1 MTTKRKTKKMKWE
14 KGYIQTNK
22 GIVNEIVKTCKIL
35 GVNYRV
41 VKLKDGYRV
50 DKNFGNLYKKTRVIK
65 NAYE

>member
-1 MTTKRKTKKMKWE
+1 MATKKVKWE
-14 KGYIQTNK
+14 KGTFQTNK